1 MAPPT
6 PLAIATSSLQ
16 RLVKE
21 EVSYEKE
28 LQGQETRLEKLL
40 ATKDQDENAEYQLK
54 QELTSIQRAAIQ
66 ETKNVFPPLRERIKD
81 ALQKLEDQ
89 VEDGESNGAD
99 EGEITKAKEVIESA
113 KQASRT

>member
-21 EVSYEKE
+21 EISYEKE
-28 LQGQETRLEKLL
+28 LEGQEARLEKIL

-54 QELTSIQRAAIQ
+54 QERAAIQ

-81 ALQKLEDQ
+81 ALQRLEDQ

-113 KQASRT
+113 KEA